1 MSSFTV
7 DLHLDHPVYLITNVE
22 FGTEP
27 FKYFRKSKLFGVIF
41 LASSLPMLEKNALN
55 ELAISLGDVCI
66 WPLVLKKALG
76 SD

>member
-1 MSSFTV
+1 MSSLTV

-41 LASSLPMLEKNALN
+41 LASSLPML
-55 ELAISLGDVCI
+55 
-66 WPLVLKKALG
+66 
-76 SD
+76 